1 MRTLITTIKTSVW
14 MLLCLLCTISC
25 TQEEIWNSGNQDYA
39 GKPIQIT
46 VSGPDNYAISRA
58 AKEPKKEFKDG
69 DIIHISTEFTY
80 TQNTQAADQASVV
93 YSCLKYNGSSWT
105 ETTNPKT
112 FTWPWNAEKATFTA
126 YYIPAAGS
134 YTNSSFMKPGDVTIN
149 LSDLS
154 NSDPLYATHTD
165 VVAGGSVYLQFNH
178 LLTKVTFTNMEKEK
192 VAQGQELR
200 LVADCDDQMTFTR
213 VEKTEGGKT
222 IDQLVH
228 TSSQATGYITSQCE
242 ENSSILEC
250 TFLVPAIA
258 AKSTIK
264 LGYKDMSPYHS
275 LKLPADLLPEG
286 LEAGKHYII
295 DVTKLADNFISDAIK
310 EEDWNTDT
318 AVKLDAKNVQKY
330 LESIRDGEECSVEI
344 DGKNTQI
351 LVTYKEMIDG
361 KEKDVVAQIR
371 DVEFNL
377 VEGESFIPVNIRQ
390 NIIFQG
396 NGHKISKVKIT
407 NTIQDDS
414 YPDITGDI
422 TGEVCKALFGKNNG
436 TIKNLIIEDASI
448 EVGDTQEA
456 YAAILTGQNAGTIEN
471 VTIKNLEIKGTSAT
485 QIGSLAGDNSYIV
498 SNCQITGKVSIT
510 VEQSA
515 QNASCYIGGLVGYA
529 SGESKIT
536 NCSINAADT
545 DKQISI
551 KGSYQNCFAGGI
563 AGFIENQSESCVINL
578 TINADNVS
586 SVTKLYAGGFAGQA
600 KGTISKAT
608 ATGNISIPTT
618 LNKDIYI
625 GGFTGELQNGT
636 LDDCAANGK
645 ITCAESLS
653 TAGGMVGNMYSYTQ
667 STAITYSSAT
677 GAITTGMGG
686 MVGTATKGTGTLSIS
701 NSFCINDATQFIA
714 SRETNVTLDNCHQK
728 GIEVGGSDSFTPGDA
743 TRWTNTPAIYGK
755 DTKGTAIYYLKRN
768 L

>member
-25 TQEEIWNSGNQDYA
+25 TQEEIWNAGNQDYA

-46 VSGPDNYAISRA
+46 VSGPDNYAIGRA
-58 AKEPKKEFKDG
+58 AKEPKKEFKNG
-69 DIIHISTEFTY
+69 DIIHISTAFTY
-80 TQNTQAADQASVV
+80 TTGTQAADQASVV

-105 ETTNPKT
+105 ETTDPKT

-154 NSDPLYATHTD
+154 NSDPLYATHAD

-178 LLTKVTFTNMEKEK
+178 LLTKVTFTNMEEK
-192 VAQGQELR
+192 KVTLGQELR
-200 LVADCDDQMTFTR
+200 LVADCDDQMIFTR
-213 VEKTEGGKT
+213 VENGKT

-264 LGYKDMSPYHS
+264 LAYKDMSPYHS
-275 LKLPADLLPEG
+275 LELPKDLLPEG

-310 EEDWNTDT
+310 EQDWNTDG
-318 AVKLDAKNVQKY
+318 VVRLDADNVKKY

-344 DGKNTQI
+344 NGKNTQI
-351 LVTYKEMIDG
+351 LVTYKEIIDG
-361 KEKDVVAQIR
+361 QDKDVVAQIK
-371 DVEFNL
+371 DVEFNI
-377 VEGESFIPVNIRQ
+377 VEGESFTPVNIRQ

-396 NGHKISKVKIT
+396 NGHKISTVKIT

-414 YPDITGDI
+414 YPDVPSPKG
-422 TGEVCKALFGKNNG
+422 VACKALFGKNNG

-448 EVGDTQEA
+448 KAGNTQEA
-456 YAAILTGQNAGTIEN
+456 YAAILTGQNVGTIEN
-471 VTIKNLEIKGTSAT
+471 VTIKNVEIKVTSAT
-485 QIGSLAGDNSYIV
+485 QIGSLAGANSYIV

-510 VEQSA
+510 VEQST
-515 QNASCYIGGLVGYA
+515 QNTSCYIGGLVGYA

-536 NCSINAADT
+536 NCSINADT
-545 DKQISI
+545 EKQISI
-551 KGSYQNCFAGGI
+551 KRSYQNCFAGGI
-563 AGFIENQSESCVINL
+563 AGFIENHSESCATNL
-578 TINADNVS
+578 TIDADNVS

-608 ATGNISIPTT
+608 ATGNISILTT

-636 LDDCAANGK
+636 LDDCAANGN

-653 TAGGMVGNMYSYTQ
+653 TAGGMVGNMDAYTQ

-677 GAITTGMGG
+677 GTITNGMGG

-701 NSFCINDATQFIA
+701 NSFCINDAAQFIT
-714 SRETNVTLDNCHQK
+714 SGETNVTPENCHQK
-728 GIEVGGSDSFTPGDA
+728 GIVVGGSDSFTPTDDE
-743 TRWTNTPAIYGK
+743 RWTNTPAIYGK
-755 DTKGTAIYYLKRN
+755 DTKDAAIYYLKRN

>member
-1 MRTLITTIKTSVW
+1 

-25 TQEEIWNSGNQDYA
+25 TQEEIWNGGNQDYA

-58 AKEPKKEFKDG
+58 AKEPKKEFKKG
-69 DIIHISTEFTY
+69 DIIHISTSFTY
-80 TQNTQAADQASVV
+80 TENTQAKDQASVV
-93 YSCLKYNGSSWT
+93 YSCLTYNGSSWT

-134 YTNSSFMKPGDVTIN
+134 HKNDSSMKPGDVTIN

-178 LLTKVTFTNMEKEK
+178 LLTKVTFTKMEKEK

-200 LVADCDDQMTFTR
+200 LVAGCNDQMTFTR
-213 VEKTEGGKT
+213 VENGNTK
-222 IDQLVH
+222 DQLVH
-228 TSSQATGYITSQCE
+228 TSSQAAGYITSQCE
-242 ENSSILEC
+242 DNSSILEC
-250 TFLVPAIA
+250 TFLVPAINTG
-258 AKSTIK
+258 STIK

-275 LKLPADLLPEG
+275 LELPADLLPKG

-310 EEDWNTDT
+310 EEDWNKDT
-318 AVKLDAKNVQKY
+318 AVTLNKKDVEKY
-330 LESIRDGEECSVEI
+330 LASIRDGKECYAKIS
-344 DGKNTQI
+344 DKDSTQI
-351 LVTYKEMIDG
+351 LVTYKETIDG
-361 KEKDVVAQIR
+361 GEKDVVAQIR
-371 DVEFNL
+371 DVIFNITEDEF
-377 VEGESFIPVNIRQ
+377 FTPVNIRQ
-390 NIIFQG
+390 GIIFQG

-407 NTIQDDS
+407 NTIEGDN
-414 YPDITGDI
+414 YPGVLPM
-422 TGEVCKALFGKNNG
+422 EAACKALFGKNNG

-448 EVGDTQEA
+448 EVGDTKEA
-456 YAAILTGQNAGTIEN
+456 YAAILTGQNIGTIEN
-471 VTIKNLEIKGTSAT
+471 VTIKNVEIKGTPAMN
-485 QIGSLAGDNSYIV
+485 IGALAGANSYIV

-529 SGESKIT
+529 DNKSKIT
-536 NCSINAADT
+536 NCSINADKE
-545 DKQISI
+545 KQISI
-551 KGSYQNCFAGGI
+551 KGKYQNCFAGGI
-563 AGFIENQSESCVINL
+563 AGFIENQSESCATNL

-600 KGTISKAT
+600 KGRISKAT
-608 ATGNISIPTT
+608 ATGDISIPTT

-636 LDDCAANGK
+636 LDDCAANGN
-645 ITCAESLS
+645 ITCAESLP
-653 TAGGMVGNMYSYTQ
+653 TAGGMVGNMDAYTQ

-677 GAITTGMGG
+677 GVITTGMGG
-686 MVGTATKGTGTLSIS
+686 MVGTATKGMGTLSIS

-728 GIEVGGSDSFTPGDA
+728 GIVVGGSDSFTPGDA

>member
-25 TQEEIWNSGNQDYA
+25 TQEEIWNAGNQDYA

-46 VSGPDNYAISRA
+46 VSGPDNYAIGRA
-58 AKEPKKEFKDG
+58 AKEPKKEFKNG
-69 DIIHISTEFTY
+69 DIIHISTAFTY
-80 TQNTQAADQASVV
+80 TTGTQAADQASVV

-105 ETTNPKT
+105 ETTDPKT

-154 NSDPLYATHTD
+154 NSDPLYATHAD

-178 LLTKVTFTNMEKEK
+178 LLTKVTFTNMEEK
-192 VAQGQELR
+192 KVTLGQELR
-200 LVADCDDQMTFTR
+200 LVADCDDQMIFTR
-213 VEKTEGGKT
+213 VENGKT

-264 LGYKDMSPYHS
+264 LAYKDMSPYHS
-275 LKLPADLLPEG
+275 LELPKDLLPEG

-310 EEDWNTDT
+310 EQDWNTDG
-318 AVKLDAKNVQKY
+318 VVRLDADNVKKY

-344 DGKNTQI
+344 NGKNTQI
-351 LVTYKEMIDG
+351 LVTYKEIIDG
-361 KEKDVVAQIR
+361 QDKDVVAQIK
-371 DVEFNL
+371 DVEFNI
-377 VEGESFIPVNIRQ
+377 VEGESFTPVNIRQ

-396 NGHKISKVKIT
+396 NGHKISTVKIT

-414 YPDITGDI
+414 YPDVPSPKG
-422 TGEVCKALFGKNNG
+422 VACKALFGKNNG

-448 EVGDTQEA
+448 KAGNTQEA
-456 YAAILTGQNAGTIEN
+456 YAAILTGQNVGTIEN
-471 VTIKNLEIKGTSAT
+471 VTIKNVEIKVTSAT
-485 QIGSLAGDNSYIV
+485 QIGSLAGANSYIV

-510 VEQSA
+510 VEQST
-515 QNASCYIGGLVGYA
+515 QHTSCYIGGLVGYA

-536 NCSINAADT
+536 NCSINADT
-545 DKQISI
+545 EKQISI
-551 KGSYQNCFAGGI
+551 KRSYQNCFAGGI
-563 AGFIENQSESCVINL
+563 AGFIENHSESCATNL
-578 TINADNVS
+578 TIDADNVS

-608 ATGNISIPTT
+608 ATGNISILTT

-636 LDDCAANGK
+636 LDDCAANGN

-653 TAGGMVGNMYSYTQ
+653 TAGGMVGNMDAYTQ

-677 GAITTGMGG
+677 GTITNGMGG

-701 NSFCINDATQFIA
+701 NSFCINDAAQFIT
-714 SRETNVTLDNCHQK
+714 SGETNVTPENCHQK
-728 GIEVGGSDSFTPGDA
+728 GIVVGGSDSFTPTDDE
-743 TRWTNTPAIYGK
+743 RWTNTPAIYGK
-755 DTKGTAIYYLKRN
+755 DTKDAAIYYLKRN

>member
-1 MRTLITTIKTSVW
+1 

-25 TQEEIWNSGNQDYA
+25 TQEEIWNAGNQDYA

-46 VSGPDNYAISRA
+46 VSGPDNNAISRA
-58 AKEPKKEFKDG
+58 AKDPKKEFKKG
-69 DIIHISTEFTY
+69 DIIHISTAFTY
-80 TQNTQAADQASVV
+80 AVGTVADQASVV
-93 YSCLKYNGSSWT
+93 YSCLTYNGSSWT
-105 ETTNPKT
+105 ETDTKT

-134 YTNSSFMKPGDVTIN
+134 YTNSSFMKPGDVPIN

-192 VAQGQELR
+192 VTKGQELR
-200 LVADCDDQMTFTR
+200 LVAGCDDQMTFTR
-213 VEKTEGGKT
+213 VEKTEDDKT
-222 IDQLVH
+222 TDQLVH
-228 TSSQATGYITSQCE
+228 TSSQAAGYITSQCE

-250 TFLVPAIA
+250 TFLVPAITT
-258 AKSTIK
+258 KSTIK
-264 LGYKDMSPYHS
+264 LANKDMSPYHS
-275 LKLPADLLPEG
+275 LELPEDLLPKG

-295 DVTKLADNFISDAIK
+295 DVTKLADNFISDAVK

-318 AVKLDAKNVQKY
+318 AVKLDADNVKKY

-361 KEKDVVAQIR
+361 QEKDVVAQIR
-371 DVEFNL
+371 DVEFNI
-377 VEGESFIPVNIRQ
+377 VEGSFTPVNIRQ

-396 NGHKISKVKIT
+396 NGHKISTVKIT

-414 YPDITGDI
+414 YPDVPSPKG
-422 TGEVCKALFGKNNG
+422 VACKALFGKNNG

-448 EVGDTQEA
+448 EVGSTQEA
-456 YAAILTGQNAGTIEN
+456 YAAILTGQNGGTIEN
-471 VTIKNLEIKGTSAT
+471 VTIKNVEIKVTSAT
-485 QIGSLAGDNSYIV
+485 QIGSLAGANSYIV

-510 VEQSA
+510 IEQSA
-515 QNASCYIGGLVGYA
+515 QNALCYIGGLVGYA

-536 NCSINAADT
+536 NCSINAANT
-545 DKQISI
+545 EKQISI

-563 AGFIENQSESCVINL
+563 AGFIENKSESCATNLNL

-586 SVTKLYAGGFAGQA
+586 DVTKLYAGGFAGQA

-636 LDDCAANGK
+636 LDDCAANGN

-653 TAGGMVGNMYSYTQ
+653 TAGGMVGNMYAYTAP
-667 STAITYSSAT
+667 TAITYSSAT
-677 GAITTGMGG
+677 GAITTGIGG

-701 NSFCINDATQFIA
+701 NSFCINNAAQFIA
-714 SRETNVTLDNCHQK
+714 SGENVTLENCHQN
-728 GIEVGGSDSFTPGDA
+728 GIVVGENTSFTPAGET

-755 DTKGTAIYYLKRN
+755 DTKDAAIYYLKRN

>member
-25 TQEEIWNSGNQDYA
+25 TQEEIWNAGNQDYA

-46 VSGPDNYAISRA
+46 VSGPDNYAIGRA
-58 AKEPKKEFKDG
+58 AKEPKKEFKNG
-69 DIIHISTEFTY
+69 DIIHISTAFTY
-80 TQNTQAADQASVV
+80 TTGTQAADQASVV

-105 ETTNPKT
+105 ETTDPKT

-154 NSDPLYATHTD
+154 NSDPLYATHAD

-178 LLTKVTFTNMEKEK
+178 LLTKVTFTNMEEK
-192 VAQGQELR
+192 KVTLGQELR
-200 LVADCDDQMTFTR
+200 LVADCDDQMIFTR
-213 VEKTEGGKT
+213 VENGKT

-264 LGYKDMSPYHS
+264 LAYKDMSPYHS
-275 LKLPADLLPEG
+275 LELPKDLLPEG

-310 EEDWNTDT
+310 EQDWNTDG
-318 AVKLDAKNVQKY
+318 VVRLDADNVKKY

-344 DGKNTQI
+344 NGKNTQI
-351 LVTYKEMIDG
+351 LVTYKEIIDG
-361 KEKDVVAQIR
+361 QEKDVVAQIK
-371 DVEFNL
+371 DVEFNI
-377 VEGESFIPVNIRQ
+377 VEGESFTPVNIRQ

-396 NGHKISKVKIT
+396 NGHKISTVKIT

-414 YPDITGDI
+414 YPDVPSPKG
-422 TGEVCKALFGKNNG
+422 VACKALFGKNNG

-448 EVGDTQEA
+448 KAGNTQEA
-456 YAAILTGQNAGTIEN
+456 YAAILTGQNVGTIEN
-471 VTIKNLEIKGTSAT
+471 VTIKNVEIKVTSAT
-485 QIGSLAGDNSYIV
+485 QIGSLAGANSYIV

-510 VEQSA
+510 VEQST
-515 QNASCYIGGLVGYA
+515 QNTSCYIGGLVGYA

-536 NCSINAADT
+536 NCSINADT
-545 DKQISI
+545 EKQISI
-551 KGSYQNCFAGGI
+551 KRSYQNCFAGGI
-563 AGFIENQSESCVINL
+563 AGFIENHSESCATNL
-578 TINADNVS
+578 TIDADNVS

-608 ATGNISIPTT
+608 ATGNISILTT

-636 LDDCAANGK
+636 LDDCAANGN

-653 TAGGMVGNMYSYTQ
+653 TAGGMVGNMDAYTQ

-677 GAITTGMGG
+677 GTITNGMGG

-701 NSFCINDATQFIA
+701 NSFCINDAAQFIT
-714 SRETNVTLDNCHQK
+714 SGETNVTPENCHQK
-728 GIEVGGSDSFTPGDA
+728 GIVVGGSDSFTPTDDE
-743 TRWTNTPAIYGK
+743 RWTNTPAIYGK
-755 DTKGTAIYYLKRN
+755 DTKDAAIYYLKRN